1 MKYISIIFLIFCI
14 QTGFSQSSN
23 NFKLTYSEFG
33 LGSNNGDSSQI
44 LSIENSQL
52 RAKVFSWKLLTSLL
66 PRDTIDKEYFIYK
79 DTIFINEK
87 LDVKLRESTI
97 DSIQNILMSDKIKY
111 VNTNLCIKS
120 GALHQIDISSD
131 VIGQKQFRLYNTFDS
146 TALEISDLILKYYP
160 KNYYEFR
167 PLHEWNLDLQCEE
180 YLIRKRVQQKENTT
194 DKPVDRKKLIEKTIK
209 NELEIK
215 EQH

>member
-1 MKYISIIFLIFCI
+1 MKSISIIFLIFSM

-52 RAKVFSWKLLTSLL
+52 RAKVFSWQLLTSLL
-66 PRDTIDKEYFIYK
+66 PQDTIDKEYFIYK

-97 DSIQNILMSDKIKY
+97 DSIQTILMYDKIKY
-111 VNTNLCIKS
+111 VNTNFCIKS
-120 GALHQIDISSD
+120 GSLHQINISSD
-131 VIGQKQFRLYNTFDS
+131 VIGQRQFRLYNTFDS
-146 TALEISDLILKYYP
+146 TALKISNLILNYYP

-167 PLHEWNLDLQCEE
+167 PLDMWNIDLKCEE
-180 YLIRKRVQQKENTT
+180 NFQKNRVQTKENTL